1 MKSGGAVAFA
11 PVHPIERLRYVAR
24 ASGEGSSLLLREAAG
39 ALAAFSDDP
48 AALVTACRR
57 LVDRQPHAAS
67 MWWLAAR
74 VLVSTD
80 PHDEAW
86 DAADLVES
94 DPTPAILGGLVP
106 DDATVVVLGWPERI
120 VSGLHRRGDVRL
132 LVVDALGDGSSLV
145 RRLERA
151 GTEAELVDERGVAAA
166 VRSADVVLLEALG
179 LGPSGA
185 VAVAG
190 SDAAACVAAQ
200 AGVPAWL
207 VAGVGT
213 ALPERIWLAY
223 LDALGLGAAQPRSL
237 DADIELVPGEL
248 LSCVV
253 SPEGA
258 VDLAEAVRTG
268 GCPVAPELLVRL

>member
-1 MKSGGAVAFA
+1 M
-11 PVHPIERLRYVAR
+11 HPIERLRYVAR

-39 ALAAFSDDP
+39 ALASFSDDP

-74 VLVSTD
+74 VLVSGD

-94 DPTPAILGGLVP
+94 DPAPGQVGASVP
-106 DDATVVVLGWPERI
+106 EDATVVVLGWPERT

-145 RRLERA
+145 RRLERSGA
-151 GTEAELVDERGVAAA
+151 DAELVDERGVAAA
-166 VRSADVVLLEALG
+166 VRSADLLLLEALG
-179 LGPSGA
+179 LGPGGA
-185 VAVAG
+185 VVVAG

-200 AGVPAWL
+200 AGVPTWV

-213 ALPERIWLAY
+213 ALPDAMWRSY
-223 LDALGLGAAQPRSL
+223 LSALGLGPDDARML
-237 DADIELVPGEL
+237 DADLE
-248 LSCVV
+248 VV
-253 SPEGA
+253 SADLIGA
-258 VDLAEAVRTG
+258 VVGPGGVTDLATAVAAG
-268 GCPVAPELLVRL
+268 GCPVAPELLVRLS

>member
-1 MKSGGAVAFA
+1 M
-11 PVHPIERLRYVAR
+11 HPIERLRYVAR

-74 VLVSTD
+74 VLVSGD

-94 DPTPAILGGLVP
+94 DPAPGQVGAAVPEDAI
-106 DDATVVVLGWPERI
+106 VVVLGWPERT

-145 RRLERA
+145 RRLERSGA
-151 GTEAELVDERGVAAA
+151 DAELVDERGVAAA
-166 VRSADVVLLEALG
+166 VRSADLVLLEALG
-179 LGPSGA
+179 LGPGGV

-190 SDAAACVAAQ
+190 SDAAACVAAH
-200 AGVPAWL
+200 AGVPTWV

-213 ALPERIWLAY
+213 ALPDAMWRAY
-223 LDALGLGAAQPRSL
+223 LDALGLGGAAARAL

-248 LSCVV
+248 VSCVIG
-253 SPEGA
+253 PEGA
-258 VDLAEAVRTG
+258 VDLAEAVRAG